1 MLLKDLFN
9 DNERR
14 FIMSN
19 LVRWDPFAELSAL
32 QKQFFGDDWMTPFKG
47 VNIPTTDVYTKDNYL
62 QVEAHLPNFDQK
74 DVNIQVENNA
84 LVISAERH
92 EKEEDKDK
100 KYVVRE
106 SSSSFYRRIA
116 LPERADTERIEANLD
131 DGVLKVSVPLTP
143 LPEPKKIAIA
153 ASSKK
158 K

>member
-9 DNERR
+9 NNERR

-19 LVRWDPFAELSAL
+19 LVKWDPFAELSAL

-47 VNIPTTDVYTKDNYL
+47 VNIPTTDVYTKDNQL
-62 QVEAHLPNFDQK
+62 KIEAHLPNFEQK

-84 LVISAERH
+84 LIISAERH
-92 EKEEDKDK
+92 EKEADKDK

-116 LPERADTERIEANLD
+116 LPDRADTDKIEAHLD
-131 DGVLKVSVPLTP
+131 DGVLRVSVPLTP
-143 LPEPKKIAIA
+143 LPEPKRITI
-153 ASSKK
+153 ASSNKK

>member
-1 MLLKDLFN
+1 
-9 DNERR
+9 
-14 FIMSN
+14 MSN

-32 QKQFFGDDWMTPFKG
+32 QKQFFGDDWMTSFKG
-47 VNIPTTDVYTKDNYL
+47 TNIPTTDVYTKDNQL
-62 QVEAHLPNFDQK
+62 NIEAHLPNFEQG

-92 EKEEDKDK
+92 EKEDDKDK

-116 LPERADTERIEANLD
+116 LPERADTDKIEAKLD
-131 DGVLKVSVPLTP
+131 DGVLKVSIPLTP

-153 ASSKK
+153 ASNKK
-158 K
+158 SS

>member
-1 MLLKDLFN
+1 
-9 DNERR
+9 
-14 FIMSN
+14 MSN
-19 LVRWDPFAELSAL
+19 LIKRDPFAELSAL

-47 VNIPTTDVYTKDNYL
+47 VNIPTTDVYTRDNHL
-62 QVEAHLPNFDQK
+62 NVEAHLPNFEQD
-74 DVNIQVENNA
+74 DVSIQIENNA

-116 LPERADTERIEANLD
+116 LPDRADTDKIEAKLD

-153 ASSKK
+153 VSNKK

>member
-1 MLLKDLFN
+1 
-9 DNERR
+9 
-14 FIMSN
+14 MSN
-19 LVRWDPFAELSAL
+19 LTTWDPFAELSAL

-47 VNIPTTDVYTKDNYL
+47 VNIPTTDVYTKDNQL
-62 QVEAHLPNFDQK
+62 KVEAHLPNFDLN
-74 DVNIQVENNA
+74 DVNIQIENNA

-116 LPERADTERIEANLD
+116 LPDRADTDKIEAKLD
-131 DGVLKVSVPLTP
+131 DGVLKINIPLSP
-143 LPEPKKIAIA
+143 LPEPKMIAIA
-153 ASSKK
+153 ASNKK